1 MSQLSLHELLNH
13 LFESRDIQLIAHLFN
28 HEAYA
33 AFSTKHG
40 IKIPAK
46 ELAQAFTHTSFSH
59 EYQVPH
65 QEQLEFLGDSVL
77 QLILTDELYKRYP
90 EAKEG
95 HLSKLRSAIVNE
107 KSLSLIST
115 GLGLERL
122 IIVGK
127 GEFKKKLFEQ
137 AAVQADTFE
146 ALLAQIYRY
155 MGLEFTKD
163 LFLSWLN
170 EFIPKAFDENFL
182 DSFDAKSK
190 LQEKVLAKY
199 KKLPRYTSSQIGDEF
214 EITLWINDVAEAK
227 GVFASKKNGEKELA
241 SQVLKKEIL

>member
-1 MSQLSLHELLNH
+1 MSQLRLHELLNH
-13 LFESRDIQLIAHLFN
+13 LFESRDIALIAHLFN
-28 HEAYA
+28 HEEFG
-33 AFSTKHG
+33 AFSKKHG
-40 IKIPAK
+40 LNIESKD
-46 ELAQAFTHTSFSH
+46 LAHAFTHTSFSH

-77 QLILTDELYKRYP
+77 QLILTEELYKRYP

-107 KSLSLIST
+107 KSLSAIAL
-115 GLGLERL
+115 GLGLNDL

-137 AAVQADTFE
+137 APVLADTFE
-146 ALLAQIYRY
+146 ALLAQIYRHK
-155 MGLEFTKD
+155 GLEFTKT

-170 EFIPKAFDENFL
+170 EFIPTAFDDNFL

-199 KKLPRYTSSQIGDEF
+199 KKLPRYTAENVGEEF
-214 EITLWINDVAEAK
+214 EVTLWINDVAEAK

-241 SQVLKKEIL
+241 SQVLKSGIL

>member
-1 MSQLSLHELLNH
+1 MSQLCLHELLNH
-13 LFESRDIQLIAHLFN
+13 LFDSRDNALIAHLFN
-28 HEAYA
+28 HEDIK
-33 AFSTKHG
+33 AFSAKYNL
-40 IKIPAK
+40 KIPSV

-59 EYQVPH
+59 EFQVPH

-77 QLILTDELYKRYP
+77 QLILTDELYKRFP
-90 EAKEG
+90 DAKEG

-107 KSLSLIST
+107 KSLSQIST
-115 GLGLERL
+115 GLGLQNL

-127 GEFKKKLFEQ
+127 GEFKKRLFDQ

-146 ALLAQIYRY
+146 ALLAQVYRF
-155 MGLEFTKD
+155 MGLEFTKA
-163 LFLSWLN
+163 LFLSWLDQ
-170 EFIPKAFDENFL
+170 FIPAAFNDNFL

-199 KKLPRYTSSQIGDEF
+199 KKLPRYTSNQIGEEF
-214 EITLWINDVAEAK
+214 EVTLWINDVAEAK